1 MSSAASL
8 VDLGER
14 YAALGLPAAARG
26 AFLRALALSADD
38 DSRAARCLAELHLAS
53 GDGVGARDHAR
64 EVVKREPGPAS
75 RVLLGRTQLAAG
87 EITGARMSFS
97 TVLAAATCT
106 PLVRTRAHLGLAAAA
121 AAQRDHGGAAAN
133 TMAAVD
139 AFCDFVAARGRRPE
153 EVDAEIELAE
163 ELMAR
168 AAEWDR
174 ADDVA
179 ERLDQLAAR
188 CGGDQA
194 DGPDESDVESG
205 AGSGAEPG
213 ALPGAPMVSLLIG
226 LLLAARQRR
235 GEEISDAEIE
245 RALSQELARRP
256 GARAV
261 RLRLIE
267 RQLKR
272 IRDPETRAATIAA
285 LEALSAEISGEVSP
299 GDKGGDNSGDARA
312 SGAESGEVRTITEN
326 VELARIYFLL
336 ASAHEDD
343 PATAE
348 RAEAF
353 YRKGLALRPGHAAA
367 ANRLALLTLAR
378 GDSEAAMAEIERA
391 LRIDA
396 GYGLAWRNAARVLDA
411 SSPGPGLPALVGRL
425 LDAAIPGAGTAA
437 GGVAPQLVTAT
448 AEVARGDVLAGMYT
462 RGHRLKNVLGIIG
475 SRTRSVRK
483 LAQKTVASA
492 SGSAEGAGP
501 GDDGGDRLRHLL
513 GERLGDLEREVTDL
527 YEEWA
532 TYLRAM
538 QGTGYT
544 GKPVVEVISTA
555 ALINEVVEAVSAASP
570 IPVQVAMTRPLPDLR
585 GDRLLLREALL
596 NIVSNAAEACAQLD
610 PGSESPGAT
619 AGTRV
624 DLAVRTISSSGTPI
638 IEIEVSDDGPGIPRA
653 DLARVFVPGFTTK
666 DTGSGVGLSV
676 AERAITGHHGRIV
689 VDSEVGRGTRFIII
703 LPTDLGGFTTLAA
716 YPGRGE
722 PDAE

>member
-26 AFLRALALSADD
+26 AFLRALALSAEDD
-38 DSRAARCLAELHLAS
+38 GEAARCLAELHLAS
-53 GDGVGARDHAR
+53 GDGTGAREYAR

-97 TVLAAATCT
+97 TALAAAGCE
-106 PLVRTRAHLGLAAAA
+106 LRVRARAHLGLAAAA
-121 AAQRDHGGAAAN
+121 VAQRDPAGAAAN

-139 AFCDFVAARGRRPE
+139 AFCDFASAEGSRPE
-153 EVDAEIELAE
+153 DVDGEIDLAE

-179 ERLDQLAAR
+179 ERLDELAGR
-188 CGGDQA
+188 PG
-194 DGPDESDVESG
+194 
-205 AGSGAEPG
+205 EPSI
-213 ALPGAPMVSLLIG
+213 SLLTG

-235 GEEISDAEIE
+235 GEEISDADIE
-245 RALSQELARRP
+245 RALSQELEDRP

-272 IRDPETRAATIAA
+272 FRDPETRSQTIAA
-285 LEALSAEISGEVSP
+285 LEALGDEIASEHAAGNRDAGRLA
-299 GDKGGDNSGDARA
+299 GDSDSDDENGGGDP
-312 SGAESGEVRTITEN
+312 VRTITEN

-336 ASAHEDD
+336 ASAYEDD
-343 PATAE
+343 PATVE

-396 GYGLAWRNAARVLDA
+396 GHGLAWRNAARVLDA

-475 SRTRSVRK
+475 SRTRSARK
-483 LAQKTVASA
+483 LAQKSAA
-492 SGSAEGAGP
+492 SGGGEAPGAERA
-501 GDDGGDRLRHLL
+501 RQLL
-513 GERLGDLEREVTDL
+513 SERLGDLEREVTGL

-538 QGTGYT
+538 QGTGHG
-544 GKPVVEVISTA
+544 GKPVVEVVPTA
-555 ALINEVVEAVSAASP
+555 ALIDEVVEAVSAAHP
-570 IPVQVAMTRPLPDLR
+570 IPVRVSMSRPLPDLR
-585 GDRLLLREALL
+585 GDRMLLREALL
-596 NIVSNAAEACAQLD
+596 NIVSNAAEACGQLD

-619 AGTRV
+619 AGSQV
-624 DLAVRTISSSGTPI
+624 ELAVRTISSSGTPI

-666 DTGSGVGLSV
+666 ETGSGVGLSV

-716 YPGRGE
+716 YPGRSDTDGE
-722 PDAE
+722 